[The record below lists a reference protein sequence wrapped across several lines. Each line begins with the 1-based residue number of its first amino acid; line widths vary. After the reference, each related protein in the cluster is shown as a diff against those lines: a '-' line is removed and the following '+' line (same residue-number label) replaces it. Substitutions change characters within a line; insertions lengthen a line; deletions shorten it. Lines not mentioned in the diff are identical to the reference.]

1 MHRTGEWIL
10 ACRKGGWVNME
21 STTGLRY
28 ISYRPPS
35 DSFHFLLFFLLIL
48 FLAWFALSPSITG
61 PNQCGRSGWKNGQ
74 PLCHI
79 HLNHFNAN
87 IGRESIDTGW
97 AAYFLMDMLFFPPWG
112 CATHVKIDQHPT
124 IFLFTGMYKQI
135 QRWARFRGSSLW
147 AFKAGSSLIYW
158 ILDHI
163 FSTTHASLLILPTG
177 AILLHTETDSQNR
190 HGTSYHKKSC
200 ATTRSTTLRYLIP
213 MPPRL
218 SKPCIRKPLSKT

>member
-112 CATHVKIDQHPT
+112 CATLVEIDQHPT

-135 QRWARFRGSSLW
+135 QSGPDSGGQACEPSKQVVHSST
-147 AFKAGSSLIYW
+147 GYW
-158 ILDHI
+158 TI
-163 FSTTHASLLILPTG
+163 FSQP
-177 AILLHTETDSQNR
+177 
-190 HGTSYHKKSC
+190 
-200 ATTRSTTLRYLIP
+200 
-213 MPPRL
+213 
-218 SKPCIRKPLSKT
+218 RKPPSSYFLQELFCCTQRQILRIGREPPITRRVVQQQGPLP